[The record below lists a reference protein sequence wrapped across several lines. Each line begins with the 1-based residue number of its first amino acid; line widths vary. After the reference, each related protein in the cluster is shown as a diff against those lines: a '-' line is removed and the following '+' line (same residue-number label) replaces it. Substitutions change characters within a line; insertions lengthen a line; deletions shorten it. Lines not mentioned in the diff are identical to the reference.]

1 MKALITGVTGFVGP
15 YLTRSFAD
23 AGIACVGLGR
33 DEKSMPPV
41 AEYIDCDIRDFAAL
55 KNVVASEKP
64 DFIVHL
70 AAITSVPFSFQ
81 NPGLTYAV
89 NVEGTVSLFE
99 AVRELGISPRILNVS
114 SAHVYGTA
122 NAEAG
127 PFSEKSSLHPES
139 PYASSKAA
147 AELIAND
154 YARSYG
160 MNILQVRAFNHTGPG
175 QSDSFVVSHFARQIA
190 AIELGLQEPVMRVG
204 NLHPKR
210 DFSDV
215 RDVTAAYVSVLREGR
230 AGETYN
236 VCSGVLRP
244 VQEILDV
251 LIDISKCKI
260 EVKVDSTLTRKIE
273 VLELGGDP
281 QKLLAVTSWK
291 PRISLRTTLEDL
303 LSYWK
308 KRLADERNS
317 AGT

>member
-1 MKALITGVTGFVGP
+1 
-15 YLTRSFAD
+15 
-23 AGIACVGLGR
+23 
-33 DEKSMPPV
+33 
-41 AEYIDCDIRDFAAL
+41 
-55 KNVVASEKP
+55 
-64 DFIVHL
+64 
-70 AAITSVPFSFQ
+70 
-81 NPGLTYAV
+81 
-89 NVEGTVSLFE
+89 
-99 AVRELGISPRILNVS
+99 
-114 SAHVYGTA
+114 
-122 NAEAG
+122 
-127 PFSEKSSLHPES
+127 
-139 PYASSKAA
+139 
-147 AELIAND
+147 
-154 YARSYG
+154 
-160 MNILQVRAFNHTGPG
+160 
-175 QSDSFVVSHFARQIA
+175 
-190 AIELGLQEPVMRVG
+190 MRVG

-230 AGETYN
+230 AGEIYN